1 MGEVIVRLSVD
12 LLGVHFKNPLLPAS
26 GPSVGSLHSLQFFNE
41 SKIGGIVTKTIS
53 VVGAEVAK
61 PCIIGKDNIVH
72 NTELWSELPLEKWAN
87 DILPTLKKEIKKPLI
102 VCAGY
107 TSEDF
112 KKTVP
117 VLEEFADFFEVSTHY
132 GKDGLEAL
140 VTTICSLT
148 DKPVFIKLSPH
159 VQDYLGFIEIA
170 VKCGAKGVVAI
181 NSVGPGVAVNLKR
194 RAVTIG
200 VNGGQSW
207 ISGPAIKPIAL
218 HRVMNIRAAFPK
230 LPIIACGGVATAEDV
245 LEFILAGADLVQMLS
260 SALIKG
266 RQLYDQIVDEL
277 PILMNKYDIESINE
291 LREMTLNT
299 MPQGKGGYPVIDLS
313 KCIDCKICIKI
324 CPEIAMKLDDKVINV
339 HTRCIRCGLCES
351 RCPTEAISGV
361 L

>member
-1 MGEVIVRLSVD
+1 MKLSVD
-12 LLGVHFKNPLLPAS
+12 LLGVHFENPLLPAS
-26 GPSVGSLHSLQFFNE
+26 GPSVGSLHSLQFFNA

-53 VVGAEVAK
+53 IEGADVAK
-61 PCIIGKDNIVH
+61 PCIIGKGHIVH
-72 NTELWSELPLEKWAN
+72 NTELWSELPLDEWVN
-87 DILPTLKKEIKKPLI
+87 DILPELKKELKKPLI

-107 TSEDF
+107 TSDDF
-112 KKTVP
+112 KQSVP
-117 VLEEFADFFEVSTHY
+117 VLETYADFFEVSTHY

-170 VKCGAKGVVAI
+170 VRCGAKGVVAI

-218 HRVMNIRAAFPK
+218 HRVMNIRAAFPD
-230 LPIIACGGVATAEDV
+230 LPIIACGGVENAEDV

-266 RQLYDQIVDEL
+266 RQLYDKIVDDL
-277 PILMNKYDIESINE
+277 PKLMEKYEISSIAD
-291 LREMTLNT
+291 LRHMQLDTS
-299 MPQGKGGYPVIDLS
+299 PQGLGGFPIINDDQCI
-313 KCIDCKICIKI
+313 KCNLCVKI
-324 CPEIAMKLDDKVINV
+324 CPEIAMKSDEKIINMQE
-339 HTRCIRCGLCES
+339 RCIRCGLCES
-351 RCPTEAISGV
+351 RCPTAAISGV